1 VPDPSKRIAAGYQVH
16 HNGDLTG
23 LTAATSILK
32 WLSQGYTKD
41 QVYKKFNG
49 DIQLVCAWIDF
60 LKYKQWI
67 VEAQKEND
75 LGTGMR
81 VTKEGKIWLKRFES
95 ANIKVNR

>member
-1 VPDPSKRIAAGYQVH
+1 MPEPSKRTAAGYQVPH
-16 HNGDLTG
+16 TGDLTG
-23 LTAATSILK
+23 LAAATSILK

-60 LKYKQWI
+60 LKDKQWI

-75 LGTGMR
+75 LRTGMR